1 MRKEVVNVISAV
13 LCAVMTISPALLPL
27 TAAASEAVVE
37 EEQVVEEQA
46 ERTEAGGLRFVN
58 SITGEDIDP
67 AFVTFDVPY
76 ETDGSYYV
84 FPGLYVGDSISY
96 TIEADGYEPVSGEY
110 TLSEYGYDMVVPM
123 EALLEESTE
132 DPAEEISGQQE
143 EEMELS
149 VSYMEG
155 SVRLDRKVPEGYEG
169 AVYSLESGSDAVSV
183 EEDGTLLIRNTGN
196 AVISVQKEDRTLYVS
211 LTVEKAAIGTI
222 VSSDV
227 EWDGL
232 TKEEDGTPSFV
243 ISGTVS
249 EDAGVRMDDTITV
262 TATAE
267 AASSFP
273 GKHGSTL
280 SDVTFEGAEN
290 YDIRLDGAGP
300 EVTITE
306 KENEGEKEEEDPSPE
321 TEKEE
326 KTVSVTASF
335 EDGGDASTGGY
346 YPSDRIMTVRI
357 SAAGYDEEKTLFTVT
372 ADGEEMA
379 GTVSDIREGQFED
392 VELVSEYLPGDDG
405 AEYRILFGNKKE
417 AVERSYEVGVSYD
430 GTEASYCGASPCAF
444 VIDEVA
450 PVLEVAYKNSEGA
463 QVAPGASAD
472 APHYESLGMT
482 VVLSVR
488 DRFFDPAGISVGVQA
503 ADSEGVP
510 TGAYPEGYVDA
521 VKNSA
526 WEEDDGVFT
535 YTMEPFTAESNYVI
549 SAGYKDPA
557 GNEAP
562 AVQDGFFT
570 IDRTAPEGGVS
581 VIKSNGETMSYE
593 EALDEKDHDHG
604 AVSRFL
610 RSVSGSRYV
619 TLEDNY
625 TDNMS
630 GVSTAQYAL
639 AEDADS
645 TTYENADW
653 QDWDGSV
660 RVDTEKVEAVLEKV
674 TDRAGH
680 TAYFSSGKSGSGSA
694 ESVNE
699 TAAPVITIGDA
710 EDGSEAGTVRVSV
723 TAEDPDNG
731 GDGVYS
737 GVNSITWTVTDSEG
751 NEVLTDKVTAEGKE
765 KKLEGTVTIPTEGL
779 PSETVTVSVFADD
792 EAGNTASAAKTLS
805 VMTSDMQITT
815 SMDMT
820 GVQNEKFY
828 NKARTLT
835 VIFKGKDFD
844 PEKASLSVKAG
855 GQDASF
861 TMAQLE
867 AGGGA
872 DARIRFNSHSDSQQ
886 GAGAYTED
894 RTNTYELFFG
904 DGADTDI
911 DYEGILFAI
920 KDSEGK
926 EMQHAPAAGAFTV
939 DMVAP
944 VLVTAFTENGTD
956 ITEQVTEDAENAR
969 CGSLPVTLTAS
980 VTERSFDPKATVL
993 AVTAKDSDG
1002 KAVEDAYPED
1012 LIEQAKEDWTVSGT
1026 LASKQFA
1033 AFEKDANYSVKVQVA
1048 DMAGNKSVEV
1058 PARYLSIDTA
1068 CPEGTITVTADGRET
1083 EYTDSRD
1090 TVHLALASKNAFSIT
1105 CEADDLTSGA
1115 AVAEYLF
1122 HTPDSSVS
1130 GDFTAETPESLAG
1143 ADWTEWEKDKEGNL
1157 KALTLSPNRQAVL
1170 YVRITDKAG
1179 NTAFLHTDGM
1189 VADSAAPTAQL
1200 RLSGEDGAVFSDS
1213 FTAEVAGKDPEAGGT
1228 YSGVKNVKVR
1238 VTAKGNVV
1246 EEKTFNGADIKN
1258 RKQNVSGSFNIDAG
1272 KINTNDAAV
1281 TVTVTDNAGNTGRIS
1296 TSLMVDSTDPV
1307 ISTQMD
1313 TSDVKNGRFF
1323 NSTKTMTVTFTER
1336 NYDPRNA
1343 VMYLMDG
1350 NTRKAF
1356 SMSRLLNGA
1365 AEGYGIVVTGS
1376 SDSQEG
1382 WKVKDLTDD
1391 RKITYQIAFG
1401 SRTDEDTMYSDI
1413 SFEVTDTAGNTAQHS
1428 PDMDTFTVDKVK
1440 PVIHVSYSVGS
1451 EDVTGSITTD
1461 DSTPYCTK
1469 QSVTASVRVEER
1481 NFYGDGMTAGV
1492 TAKDHDGGDTGAY
1505 SGADSIREGWRREN
1519 GMNFNTLP
1527 AFTAD
1532 SNYGLSIECE
1542 DLAGN
1547 RAETYPYH
1555 YFTIDTT
1562 PPTGEIVVYDNDG
1575 SESYDHFTESAIF
1588 RHVSNAPITV
1598 ARQARDATSG
1608 IASVRYYRYTPPV
1621 DASGQFAALSLE
1633 ALRSVDWQEWGT
1645 DYTIEPDSQA
1655 VMYARLA
1662 DRAGNILY
1670 LSTEGA
1676 MIADSTDPSYPDIT
1690 ITIGEPS
1697 EGIYNSDV
1705 PVEVYTQ
1712 DPVSGGT
1719 YAGLRN
1725 VTVQVL
1731 NGGTVTQEASYTP
1744 GQKADRV
1751 RTHSA
1756 SVTVDAERNN
1766 SNYVRVRVTAED
1778 WAGNRSS
1785 AERELKIDITDP
1797 RIEVTY
1803 DRNDPANGRYYNSA
1817 RTATVTVYER
1827 NFNPSRVNLSIGG
1840 ASARISGWT
1849 IGSGAGSSDD
1859 NPNTC
1864 TIVFEQDSDYTFTM
1878 DLTDMAGNYASYGQT
1893 DSFTVDTTDP
1903 VITVTYDN
1911 NNGRGR
1917 YYNAPRTATIRVD
1930 EANFDPGMFTAQIQA
1945 MLEDRGIAA
1954 PPVIGWSASGD
1965 SHFATISF
1973 NTDGDYSFT
1982 LSCRDLAE
1990 NPSQEYSSESF
2001 TIDLTAP
2008 AVAITGIKDKS
2019 ANRGEASAV
2028 VEFSDL
2034 NFDPQ
2039 GVVIRLSGLRHE
2051 ARTLEG
2057 TFVPSAKGGTVTI
2070 PDFEHVITEDDVYT
2084 LTAIITDRAG
2094 NVTEKT
2100 ITFSINRFG
2109 SNFYFNDQT
2118 KAHLKRYYEKESF
2131 PLVIYETNV
2140 NAIVDRDIIVYRNGE
2155 TMRLDKKD
2163 FVVEDLSEKDDWMK
2177 YRYTVDESVFSEEGV
2192 YEVLVSSIDE
2202 AGNRQDNK
2210 TKDTPASFI
2219 IDKTAPSAVIT
2230 GAEDG
2235 GIYNSTQRTVMVEV
2249 TDNYAVGS
2257 AEILVDGEVYGRY
2270 DAKSIGEL
2278 DGKISVDIKE
2288 SESWQTITASVI
2300 DAAGNEN
2307 NADDMVILV
2316 TTDPITRLVNGTMF
2330 RTFVL
2335 GLMLLALVLM
2345 ILFLIWK
2352 NRKKEENNTAAG

>member
-1 MRKEVVNVISAV
+1 M
-13 LCAVMTISPALLPL
+13 
-27 TAAASEAVVE
+27 
-37 EEQVVEEQA
+37 
-46 ERTEAGGLRFVN
+46 
-58 SITGEDIDP
+58 
-67 AFVTFDVPY
+67 
-76 ETDGSYYV
+76 
-84 FPGLYVGDSISY
+84 
-96 TIEADGYEPVSGEY
+96 
-110 TLSEYGYDMVVPM
+110 
-123 EALLEESTE
+123 
-132 DPAEEISGQQE
+132 
-143 EEMELS
+143 
-149 VSYMEG
+149 
-155 SVRLDRKVPEGYEG
+155 
-169 AVYSLESGSDAVSV
+169 
-183 EEDGTLLIRNTGN
+183 
-196 AVISVQKEDRTLYVS
+196 
-211 LTVEKAAIGTI
+211 
-222 VSSDV
+222 SSDV

-306 KENEGEKEEEDPSPE
+306 KENEGENEEEDPSPE

-357 SAAGYDEEKTLFTVT
+357 SAAGYDEEKTLFAVT
-372 ADGEEMA
+372 ADGKEMA
-379 GTVSDIREGQFED
+379 GTVSDIREGQFEG

-417 AVERSYEVGVSYD
+417 AVETAYEVSVSYD
-430 GTEASYCGASPCAF
+430 GTEASYSGEYPRAF
-444 VIDEVA
+444 VIDETA
-450 PVLEVAYKNSEGA
+450 PVLEVIYRNSEGA
-463 QVAPGASAD
+463 VVSPGPSAGAPC
-472 APHYESLGMT
+472 YEPLGMRVT
-482 VVLSVR
+482 LSVN
-488 DRFFDPAGISVGVQA
+488 DRFFDPSGISVELQSTD
-503 ADSEGVP
+503 ADGLP
-510 TGAYPEGYVDA
+510 TGAAPENLADIVRGGEWTE
-521 VKNSA
+521 NNGIFS
-526 WEEDDGVFT
+526 
-535 YTMEPFTAESNYVI
+535 YTMEPFTAESNYML
-549 SAGYKDPA
+549 SAGYIDPA
-557 GNEAP
+557 GNEAAP
-562 AVQDGFFT
+562 VQDGFFT

-581 VIKSNGETMSYE
+581 VVKNDGETMTYE
-593 EALDEKDHDHG
+593 EALEEKDSEQG
-604 AVSRFL
+604 AVSRL
-610 RSVSGSRYV
+610 IRKMSGSRYV
-619 TLEDNY
+619 TLEENY
-625 TDNMS
+625 SDNMS
-630 GVSTAQYAL
+630 GVSNAQYAL
-639 AEDADS
+639 VEDADS
-645 TTYENADW
+645 ASYENADW

-660 RVDTEKVEAVLEKV
+660 KVDTEKVEAVLEKV

-710 EDGSEAGTVRVSV
+710 EDGSEAGTVMVSV

-805 VMTSDMQITT
+805 VVTSDMQITT

-835 VIFKGKDFD
+835 VVFKGKDFD
-844 PEKASLSVKAG
+844 PEKAVLSVKAG
-855 GQDASF
+855 GQDMSF

-867 AGGGA
+867 AGAGA
-872 DARIRFNSHSDSQQ
+872 DAKIRFNSHTDSQQ
-886 GAGAYTED
+886 GAGAYTPE
-894 RTNTYELFFG
+894 RTNTYKIFFG
-904 DGADTDI
+904 DGEDTDI
-911 DYEGILFAI
+911 DYEGILFTV
-920 KDSEGK
+920 KDAEGK
-926 EMQHAPAAGAFTV
+926 EMQHTPAASAFTV

-944 VLVTAFTENGTD
+944 VLVTAFSENGTD
-956 ITEQVTEDAENAR
+956 ITSQVTEDAENAR
-969 CGSLPVTLTAS
+969 CGSLPVTLSAA
-980 VTERSFDPKATVL
+980 VTERSFDPLATVL
-993 AVTAKDSDG
+993 TVTAKDSEG
-1002 KAVEDAYPED
+1002 KAVTDAYPEE
-1012 LIEQAKEDWTVSGT
+1012 LIAQAKEGWTVTGT
-1026 LASKQFA
+1026 SASKQFA
-1033 AFEKDANYSVKVQVA
+1033 AFENDANYSVKVQVA
-1048 DMAGNKSVEV
+1048 DMAGNKSEEV
-1058 PARYLSIDTA
+1058 PARYFSIDTGA
-1068 CPEGTITVTADGRET
+1068 PEGTVTVTADGKDT
-1083 EYTDSRD
+1083 EYTDSRE
-1090 TVHLALASKNAFSIT
+1090 TVHFALASRNAFSIS

-1115 AVAEYLF
+1115 AGAEYLF
-1122 HTPDSSVS
+1122 HTPEGAAS
-1130 GDFTAETPESLAG
+1130 GDFSAETPESLAG

-1157 KALTLSPNRQAVL
+1157 KALTLSPNKQAVL

-1179 NTAFLHTDGM
+1179 HTAFLHTDAM
-1189 VADSAAPTAQL
+1189 IADSAAPVAQVKI
-1200 RLSGEDGAVFSDS
+1200 SGEEGTVHSDS
-1213 FTAEVAGKDPEAGGT
+1213 FTADVSGRDPEAGGT
-1228 YSGVKNVKVR
+1228 FSGIKNIRVR
-1238 VTAKGNVV
+1238 VMAKGNVV
-1246 EEKTFNGADIKN
+1246 EEKTFDGAGIKN
-1258 RKQNVSGSFNIDAG
+1258 RRQSLSGSINIDAG

-1281 TVTVTDNAGNTGRIS
+1281 SVTVTDNAGNTGRVS
-1296 TSLMVDSTDPV
+1296 TSLMVDSTEPV

-1323 NSTKTMTVTFTER
+1323 NSTKTMAVTFTER
-1336 NYDPRNA
+1336 NFDPGRA
-1343 VMYLMDG
+1343 VMHFMDG
-1350 NTRKAF
+1350 GTKRTF

-1365 AEGYGIVVTGS
+1365 AEEFGIVVTKT

-1391 RKITYQIAFG
+1391 RRITYQVAFG

-1413 SFEVTDTAGNTAQHS
+1413 SFEAVDTAGNTAQHS
-1428 PDMDTFTVDKVK
+1428 PDMDTFIIDKVK
-1440 PVIHVSYSVGS
+1440 PVIHVSYSAGS

-1461 DSTPYCTK
+1461 NSTPYCTK

-1527 AFTAD
+1527 VFTAD

-1633 ALRSVDWQEWGT
+1633 ELRSVDWQEWGT

-1705 PVEVYTQ
+1705 PVSVYTQ

-1719 YAGLRN
+1719 YAGLRD
-1725 VTVQVL
+1725 VTIQVL
-1731 NGGTVTQEASYTP
+1731 NGGTVTQEASYSP

-1803 DRNDPANGRYYNSA
+1803 DRNDPANGRYYNTA

-1849 IGSGAGSSDD
+1849 IGGSAGSSDD

-1903 VITVTYDN
+1903 VITVSYDN

-1917 YYNAPRTATIRVD
+1917 YYNAPRTATVRVD
-1930 EANFDPGMFTAQIQA
+1930 EANFDPDLFTAQIQA
-1945 MLEDRGIAA
+1945 MLEDRGITA

-2100 ITFSINRFG
+2100 ITFSVNRFG

-2257 AEILVDGEVYGRY
+2257 AEVLVDGEVYGRY
-2270 DAKSIGEL
+2270 DADSLREL
-2278 DGKISVDIKE
+2278 DGKISVELKQ
-2288 SESWQTITASVI
+2288 SSSWQRVTAAVT
-2300 DAAGNEN
+2300 DAAGNEGK
-2307 NADDMVILV
+2307 AKDMVVLV
-2316 TTDPITRLVNGTMF
+2316 TTDPLTRLVNSASF
-2330 RTFVL
+2330 RAMVL
-2335 GLMLLALVLM
+2335 GILLAIIMLM

-2352 NRKKEENNTAAG
+2352 RRKDEKE

>member
-13 LCAVMTISPALLPL
+13 LCAAMVVSPIAGPL
-27 TAAASEAVVE
+27 TAFATENSGASETVMETAD
-37 EEQVVEEQA
+37 
-46 ERTEAGGLRFVN
+46 EREPAGGLRFVN
-58 SITGEDIDP
+58 SLTGEEISP
-67 AFVTFDVPY
+67 YAVTLYDDYSISGGYF
-76 ETDGSYYV
+76 V
-84 FPGLYVGDSISY
+84 FPGLYPGDTISY
-96 TIEADGYEPVSGEY
+96 SIEEDGYEPVSGEY
-110 TLSEYGYDMVVPM
+110 TLTEYSYDLPVSM
-123 EALLEESTE
+123 EPILQEETE
-132 DPAEEISGQQE
+132 DAEETDPE
-143 EEMELS
+143 ETEEAEI
-149 VSYMEG
+149 VVNYMEG
-155 SVRLDRKVPEGYEG
+155 RIRLDGKLPEGYEN
-169 AVYSLESGSDAVSV
+169 ATYEVESGGDVVDVSQN
-183 EEDGTLLIRNTGN
+183 GTALLKKAGE
-196 AVISVQKEDRTLYVS
+196 AVIIARAENRTLYIT
-211 LTVEKAAIGTI
+211 LTVEKAYIGTVLPDAI
-222 VSSDV
+222 SW
-227 EWDGL
+227 ENL
-232 TKEEDGTPSFV
+232 TKQEDGERGLY
-243 ISGTVS
+243 INGTIS
-249 EDAGVRMDDTITV
+249 EDAGLREGDVIYV
-262 TATAE
+262 TALAS
-267 AASSFP
+267 AASAFP
-273 GKHGSTL
+273 GVHSSTL
-280 SDVTFEGAEN
+280 SEISFEGDEN
-290 YDIRLDGAGP
+290 YDIRMSEAGP
-300 EVTITE
+300 EITITE
-306 KENEGEKEEEDPSPE
+306 RSAEQESYDAEPEKSTEGE
-321 TEKEE
+321 
-326 KTVSVTASF
+326 TVSVTASF
-335 EDGGDASTGGY
+335 GSGEPINGKFFA
-346 YPSDRIMTVRI
+346 SDRTMEVKFR
-357 SAAGYDEEKTLFTVT
+357 AEDYDENLTLFEISVNGEHKSCSIDDIRSGG
-372 ADGEEMA
+372 ADG
-379 GTVSDIREGQFED
+379 
-392 VELVSEYLPGDDG
+392 VELVSEYLTGDNG
-405 AEYRILFGNKKE
+405 AVYRILFGEQGKAAE
-417 AVERSYEVGVSYD
+417 ISYEIGVFYGD
-430 GTEASYCGASPCAF
+430 TEASYSGACPTDF
-444 VIDEVA
+444 VIDEIA
-450 PVLEVAYKNSEGA
+450 PVLDVVYKNGDNTP
-463 QVAPGASAD
+463 VAPGTSAD
-472 APHYESLGMT
+472 APYYET
-482 VVLSVR
+482 VKMNVTLNVS
-488 DRFFDPAGISVGVQA
+488 DSFFDSHGTDVCVSSYD
-503 ADSEGVP
+503 ADGSD
-510 TGAYPEGYVDA
+510 TGAYSAAFTDAAREGT
-521 VKNSA
+521 
-526 WEEDDGVFT
+526 WEEGEGGYAFT
-535 YTMEPFTAESNYVI
+535 LEPFTEESNYTV
-549 SAGYKDPA
+549 SVSCTDLA
-557 GNEAP
+557 GNTASAP
-562 AVQDGFFT
+562 DGYFT
-570 IDRTAPEGGVS
+570 IDRTAPEGS
-581 VIKSNGETMSYE
+581 VAVTKKDGETVPYE
-593 EALDEKDHDHG
+593 KVLEEKTSG
-604 AVSRFL
+604 SGVVSRLLSRF
-610 RSVSGSRYV
+610 SGSRYV

-625 TDNMS
+625 SDNMS
-630 GVSTAQYAL
+630 GISSAQYAL
-639 AEDADS
+639 AEDTETADY
-645 TTYENADW
+645 TTAEW
-653 QDWDGSV
+653 QDWDGDV
-660 RVDTEKVEAVLEKV
+660 QVDTSRVAVVLEKV
-674 TDRAGH
+674 TDNAGH
-680 TAYFSSGKSGSGSA
+680 TAFFSSNRAPAVEVK
-694 ESVNE
+694 ES
-699 TAAPVITIGDA
+699 AAPVITIGDA
-710 EDGSEAGTVRVSV
+710 ESTSAGGSKITVAVK
-723 TAEDPDNG
+723 EPDNG
-731 GDGVYS
+731 GDSMSS
-737 GVNSITWTVTDSEG
+737 GIGEVSWVVTNPDGTTVAEGSRTAQGQEKDLEEEIILSSDDISSDVVTVN
-751 NEVLTDKVTAEGKE
+751 VTAQ
-765 KKLEGTVTIPTEGL
+765 
-779 PSETVTVSVFADD
+779 DN
-792 EAGNTASAAKTLS
+792 AGNTARASKTLS
-805 VMTSDMQITT
+805 LTAGAANITSSI
-815 SMDMT
+815 DMT
-820 GVQNEKFY
+820 GVCNERYFNSKRTV
-828 NKARTLT
+828 KA
-835 VIFKGKDFD
+835 VFGGKEFD
-844 PEKASLSVKAG
+844 PEKAQMIVTVG
-855 GQDASF
+855 GHTEIY

-867 AGGGA
+867 AGSGTEFM
-872 DARIRFNSHSDSQQ
+872 IRLNTHTDSQK
-886 GAGAYTED
+886 GAETYTEA
-894 RTNTYELFFG
+894 RTNTYEIFFG
-904 DGADTDI
+904 DGENADI
-911 DYEGILFAI
+911 DYEGLRFSVTAE
-920 KDSEGK
+920 DGK
-926 EMQHAPAAGAFTV
+926 VLTHDAALSVFTV
-939 DMVAP
+939 DTVKPAA
-944 VLVTAFTENGTD
+944 VVSFAESGTD
-956 ITEQVTEDAENAR
+956 ITEKITENAENTY
-969 CGSLPVTLTAS
+969 CGRLPVTMSAT
-980 VTERSFDPKATVL
+980 VTERSFDPSATVL
-993 AVTAKDSDG
+993 TVAAKDSEG
-1002 KAVEDAYPED
+1002 KAVSDAYPKEKTD
-1012 LIEQAKEDWTVSGT
+1012 AAKEEWTITGT
-1026 LASKQFA
+1026 SAAKQFEP
-1033 AFEKDANYSVKVQVA
+1033 FEKGAVYTVNLQVS
-1048 DMAGNKSVEV
+1048 DLAGNKSVAAPDKV
-1058 PARYLSIDTA
+1058 FSIDTDA
-1068 CPEGTITVTADGRET
+1068 PEGTLIVTAAGKDT
-1083 EYTDSRD
+1083 EYTDSRED
-1090 TVHLALASKNAFSIT
+1090 ISFALASKNGFEIN
-1105 CEADDLTSGA
+1105 CRPKDLISG
-1115 AVAEYLF
+1115 VSRAEYLID
-1122 HTPDSSVS
+1122 TLDAAYS
-1130 GDFTAETPESLAG
+1130 GDFKSRTQEELETLE
-1143 ADWTEWEKDKEGNL
+1143 WTEWENNKEGSP
-1157 KALTLSPNRQAVL
+1157 KALQIKPDTQAVL
-1170 YVRITDKAG
+1170 YARITDKAG
-1179 NTAFLHTDGM
+1179 NIFYLHTDGLI
-1189 VADSAAPTAQL
+1189 ADATAPKAEIRIDKPEGVSHPEEAIYSTPFTIEATGTDP
-1200 RLSGEDGAVFSDS
+1200 LS
-1213 FTAEVAGKDPEAGGT
+1213 GGT
-1228 YSGVKNVKVR
+1228 YSGIKNVRVR
-1238 VTAKGNVV
+1238 VTADGETVQ
-1246 EEKTFNGADIKN
+1246 EKTFDGAELKN
-1258 RKQNVSGSFNIDAG
+1258 RSQGAVGQLKIDTE
-1272 KINTNDAAV
+1272 KINTNNAV
-1281 TVTVTDNAGNTGRIS
+1281 ITVTTTDNAGNTGRAS
-1296 TSLMVDSTDPV
+1296 TSFMADTVLPV
-1307 ISTQMD
+1307 IGTQMD
-1313 TSDVKNGRFF
+1313 TSDAKNERYF
-1323 NSTKTMTVTFTER
+1323 NSTKTIKASFIER
-1336 NYDPRNA
+1336 NYDPSRA
-1343 VMYLMDG
+1343 YLHFMNE
-1350 NTRKAF
+1350 NTKLTF
-1356 SMSRLLNGA
+1356 SMAQLLNGA
-1365 AEGYGIVVTGS
+1365 AKGYGVSVTRS
-1376 SDSQEG
+1376 SDSQAG
-1382 WKVKDLTDD
+1382 KSVKDLTDD
-1391 RKITYQIAFG
+1391 REITYDIAFG
-1401 SRTDEDTMYSDI
+1401 DREGEDTLYRGI
-1413 SFEVTDTAGNTAQHS
+1413 SFEATDTAGNHASHT
-1428 PDMDTFTVDKVK
+1428 PEMDTFTIDKIKPIVK
-1440 PVIHVSYSVGS
+1440 TVYNSAGADIT
-1451 EDVTGSITTD
+1451 ERITTD
-1461 DSTPYCTK
+1461 SSLPFCTK
-1469 QSVTASVRVEER
+1469 EAVSVTVAVTER
-1481 NFYGDGMTAGV
+1481 NFYEDGMNADV
-1492 TAKDHDGGDTGAY
+1492 TSRDHDGNDTGAY
-1505 SGADSIREGWRREN
+1505 TGAASIRDGWKQDRN
-1519 GMNFNTLP
+1519 TYTNTLP

-1532 SNYGLSIECE
+1532 SNYGLMIECE

-1547 RAETYPYH
+1547 KAESYPFH
-1555 YFTIDTT
+1555 YFTVDTT
-1562 PPTGEIVVYDNDG
+1562 PPTGEIVVYDDDG
-1575 SESYDHFTESAIF
+1575 SESYADFTDYAIF
-1588 RHVSNAPITV
+1588 RHVSRNPITV

-1608 IASVRYYRYTPPV
+1608 IASVRYFRYTPPV
-1621 DASGQFAALSLE
+1621 DASGQFAAMSLE
-1633 ALRSVDWQEWGT
+1633 ALRSADWQEWGT

-1676 MIADSTDPSYPDIT
+1676 MIADRTDPSYPDIT

-1712 DPVSGGT
+1712 DPISGGT
-1719 YAGLRN
+1719 YAGLRD

-1756 SVTVDAERNN
+1756 SFTVDAERNN

-1827 NFNPSRVNLSIGG
+1827 NFNPSRANLSIGG

-1864 TIVFEQDSDYTFTM
+1864 TIVYEEDSDYTFTM

>member
-1 MRKEVVNVISAV
+1 MKKRAVNVISAV

-46 ERTEAGGLRFVN
+46 ERAEAGGLRFVN

-84 FPGLYVGDSISY
+84 FPDLYVGDSISY
-96 TIEADGYEPVSGEY
+96 TIDADGYEPVSGEY

-123 EALLEESTE
+123 EALPEESTE

-143 EEMELS
+143 EEMDLS
-149 VSYMEG
+149 VSYLDG
-155 SVRLDRKVPEGYEG
+155 SVRLDRKVPEDYEG
-169 AVYSLESGSDAVSV
+169 AAFSLESGSDAVSV
-183 EEDGTLLIRNTGN
+183 EEDGTVLLKN
-196 AVISVQKEDRTLYVS
+196 AGEAIIKAQKEERTLYVA
-211 LTVEKAAIGTI
+211 LTVEKAVIGT
-222 VSSDV
+222 VSSEDV
-227 EWDGL
+227 DWENL
-232 TKEEDGTPSFV
+232 AKEEDGTPALD
-243 ISGTVS
+243 ITGTVK
-249 EDAGVRMDDTITV
+249 ENAGVRMDDTITV

-357 SAAGYDEEKTLFTVT
+357 SAAGYDEEKTLFAVT

-379 GTVSDIREGQFED
+379 GTVSDIREGQFEG

-417 AVERSYEVGVSYD
+417 AVERTYEVSVSYD
-430 GTEASYCGASPCAF
+430 GTEASYSGASPCAF

-450 PVLEVAYKNSEGA
+450 PVLEVAYKNSEGT

-472 APHYESLGMT
+472 APYYESLGMT

-510 TGAYPEGYVDA
+510 TGVYPEGYADA
-521 VKNSA
+521 VKNGA
-526 WEEDDGVFT
+526 WEENDGVFT

-694 ESVNE
+694 ESINE

-835 VIFKGKDFD
+835 VVFKGKDFD

-861 TMAQLE
+861 TLAQLE
-867 AGGGA
+867 AGAGA
-872 DARIRFNSHSDSQQ
+872 DAKIRFNSHSDSQQ
-886 GAGAYTED
+886 GAGAYTDD

-904 DGADTDI
+904 DGEDTDI
-911 DYEGILFAI
+911 DYEGILFTV
-920 KDSEGK
+920 KDAEGK
-926 EMQHAPAAGAFTV
+926 EMQHTPAASAFTV

-944 VLVTAFTENGTD
+944 VLVTAFSENGTD
-956 ITEQVTEDAENAR
+956 ITSQVTENAENAR
-969 CGSLPVTLTAS
+969 CGSLPVTLSAA
-980 VTERSFDPKATVL
+980 VTERSFDPLATVL
-993 AVTAKDSDG
+993 TVTAKDSEG
-1002 KAVEDAYPED
+1002 KAVTDAYPEE
-1012 LIEQAKEDWTVSGT
+1012 LIAQAKEGWTVTGT
-1026 LASKQFA
+1026 SASKQFA
-1033 AFEKDANYSVKVQVA
+1033 AFENDANYSVKVQVA
-1048 DMAGNKSVEV
+1048 DMAGNKSEEV
-1058 PARYLSIDTA
+1058 PARYFSIDTVA
-1068 CPEGTITVTADGRET
+1068 PEGTVTVTADGKDT
-1083 EYTDSRD
+1083 EYTDSRE
-1090 TVHLALASKNAFSIT
+1090 TVHFALASRNAFSIS

-1115 AVAEYLF
+1115 AGAEYLF

-1157 KALTLSPNRQAVL
+1157 KALTLSPNKQAVL

-1179 NTAFLHTDGM
+1179 HTAFLHTDAM
-1189 VADSAAPTAQL
+1189 IADSAAPVAQVKI
-1200 RLSGEDGAVFSDS
+1200 SGEEGTVHSDS
-1213 FTAEVAGKDPEAGGT
+1213 FTADVSGRDPEAGGT
-1228 YSGVKNVKVR
+1228 FSGIKNIRVR
-1238 VTAKGNVV
+1238 VMAKGNVV
-1246 EEKTFNGADIKN
+1246 EEKTFDGAGIKN
-1258 RKQNVSGSFNIDAG
+1258 RRQSLSGSINIDAG

-1281 TVTVTDNAGNTGRIS
+1281 SVTVTDNAGNTGRVS

-1323 NSTKTMTVTFTER
+1323 NSTKTMAVTFTER
-1336 NYDPRNA
+1336 NFDPGRA
-1343 VMYLMDG
+1343 VMHFMDG
-1350 NTRKAF
+1350 GTKRTF

-1365 AEGYGIVVTGS
+1365 AEEFGIVVTKT

-1391 RKITYQIAFG
+1391 RRITYQVAFG

-1413 SFEVTDTAGNTAQHS
+1413 SFEAADTAGNTAQHS
-1428 PDMDTFTVDKVK
+1428 PDMDTFTIDKVK
-1440 PVIHVSYSVGS
+1440 PVIHVSYSAGS
-1451 EDVTGSITTD
+1451 EDVTGSVTTD
-1461 DSTPYCTK
+1461 DSTPFCTR
-1469 QSVTASVRVEER
+1469 QSVTASVSVEEK
-1481 NFYGDGMTAGV
+1481 NFYGVGMTASV

-1505 SGADSIREGWRREN
+1505 SGADSIKEGWRREN
-1519 GMNFNTLP
+1519 GVNYNTMP

-1532 SNYGLSIECE
+1532 SNYGLSITCE
-1542 DLAGN
+1542 DMAGN
-1547 RAETYPYH
+1547 ISEAYPFH
-1555 YFTIDTT
+1555 YFTVDTT

-1575 SESYDHFTESAIF
+1575 SESYDHFTETAIF

-1676 MIADSTDPSYPDIT
+1676 MISDSTDPSYPDIT

-1719 YAGLRN
+1719 YAGLRD

-1731 NGGTVTQEASYTP
+1731 NGGTVTQEASYSP

-1849 IGSGAGSSDD
+1849 IGGSAGSSDD

-1903 VITVTYDN
+1903 VITVSYDN

-1917 YYNAPRTATIRVD
+1917 YYNAPRTATVRVD
-1930 EANFDPGMFTAQIQA
+1930 EANFDPDLFTAQIQA
-1945 MLEDRGIAA
+1945 MLEDRGITA

-2008 AVAITGIKDKS
+2008 AVTITGIKDKS

-2084 LTAIITDRAG
+2084 LKAIITDRAG

-2163 FVVEDLSEKDDWMK
+2163 FVVEDLSEKDDWKK
-2177 YRYTVDESVFSEEGV
+2177 YRYTVDGSVFSEEGV

-2257 AEILVDGEVYGRY
+2257 AEVLVDGKVYGRY
-2270 DAKSIGEL
+2270 DADSLREL
-2278 DGKISVDIKE
+2278 DGKISVE
-2288 SESWQTITASVI
+2288 LGQSSSWQRVTATVT
-2300 DAAGNEN
+2300 DAAGNEGK
-2307 NADDMVILV
+2307 AKDMVVLV
-2316 TTDPITRLVNGTMF
+2316 TTDPLTRFVNSAPF
-2330 RTFVL
+2330 RTMVL
-2335 GLMLLALVLM
+2335 GILLAVIALM

-2352 NRKKEENNTAAG
+2352 RRKDEKE